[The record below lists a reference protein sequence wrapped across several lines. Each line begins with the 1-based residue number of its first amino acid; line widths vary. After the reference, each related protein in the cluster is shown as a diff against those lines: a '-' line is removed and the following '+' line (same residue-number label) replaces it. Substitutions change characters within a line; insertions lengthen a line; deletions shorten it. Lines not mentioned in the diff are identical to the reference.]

1 MAINRTSATTDAN
14 TVLYDVEIVHANPAA
29 EDVAKQILAVISTLV
44 VAVAGFYFGSRSVQA
59 ATNSVRR
66 STESSPSA
74 PKITAISPSPANTAE
89 QIFIFGDNFGE
100 PATGSTIM
108 IRDMAGAF
116 VAAIDSDAEDIEE
129 WVDNRIRLQLPMK
142 MVSGNR
148 YVIRVIVGSRV
159 SASRELE
166 VKPGAT
172 SSIEKSP
179 AVANS
184 NRAQTDS
191 PTQ

>member
-1 MAINRTSATTDAN
+1 MTILFQWLGLADKTEPLALPAGSVRSVMALSLILIFVMTGLFLFTGLSQPAPQRSSGLTKEEIALLPQEQIVAINRTSATTDAN
-14 TVLYDVEIVHANPAA
+14 TVLYDVEIVHVNPAA
-29 EDVAKQILAVISTLV
+29 EDVAEQILAVISTLV

-108 IRDMAGAF
+108 IR
-116 VAAIDSDAEDIEE
+116 VWPEHL
-129 WVDNRIRLQLPMK
+129 WRR
-142 MVSGNR
+142 
-148 YVIRVIVGSRV
+148 
-159 SASRELE
+159 
-166 VKPGAT
+166 
-172 SSIEKSP
+172 
-179 AVANS
+179 
-184 NRAQTDS
+184 
-191 PTQ
+191 